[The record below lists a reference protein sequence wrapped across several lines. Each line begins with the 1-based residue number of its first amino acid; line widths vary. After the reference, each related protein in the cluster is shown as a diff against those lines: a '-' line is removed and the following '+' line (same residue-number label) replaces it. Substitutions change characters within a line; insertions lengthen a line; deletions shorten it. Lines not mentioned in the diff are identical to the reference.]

1 MAGASSPQRTVEF
14 FLSSLW
20 SWLPEGSKRIL
31 EALESCNLVS
41 LSTTGLEDLCLRHGM
56 ETMGHSLCPINMAQK
71 QAHFEWDGSC
81 DWFHIRCLEND
92 KNYIMNEYLKAQSE
106 MENELKAKGVIQ
118 VDDNLIPN
126 VENDLV
132 GTLRSRVAV
141 PDEFGEPQVAD
152 STERRN
158 ERYPKGHG
166 HVKKAV
172 ERKAPNEGKA
182 YHF

>member
-1 MAGASSPQRTVEF
+1 MAEASSPQRTVEF
-14 FLSSLW
+14 YLSSLW
-20 SWLPEGSKRIL
+20 SWLPEGSKRFL

-41 LSTTGLEDLCLRHGM
+41 LSTIRSEGLGHDM
-56 ETMGHSLCPINMAQK
+56 ETMGHCLCPVNMVQE

-81 DWFHIRCLEND
+81 DWFHIRCLEED
-92 KNYIMNEYLKAQSE
+92 KDYIMKEYLKVQSE
-106 MENELKAKGVIQ
+106 MENELKEMGVIQ
-118 VDDNLIPN
+118 VDGSLNPN

-152 STERRN
+152 STERGN
-158 ERYPKGHG
+158 MRYPKGHG